1 MLTVKEK
8 LKEIIQE
15 VAFCDKS
22 FQILEPE
29 VDKFGDYSTNVA
41 FILAKK
47 EKKSPKEIAKRI
59 KEKLIKRQ
67 DIFEKIEIANSGF
80 INLFLNKKW
89 LQKKLEVIL
98 QEKENY
104 GKIKREKPLKVQVE
118 FISANPT
125 GPLHLGHGRNAF
137 YGDVLARV
145 LEYAGN
151 SVQREFYLNDAKNST
166 QVRELG
172 KTALNKG
179 SQYKS
184 EYLKK
189 KAQEL
194 TRKLQTITDESEAG
208 YFMTHEILTDIK
220 ETVDK
225 LGIKF
230 DRWFSEQ
237 DLYDNNAKEDLL
249 EEFTK
254 EELVYK
260 KDGALWLKTSEYGD
274 DKDRV
279 IIRSS
284 GDTTYFFSDILYHK
298 NKIKRGF
305 KKIINIWGADHQGH
319 EKKTQALMKIL
330 EFKGDLEI
338 PIIQMVRL
346 KTKEGPQKM
355 SKRAGT
361 AVDLEWLIKEVG
373 RDVVR
378 FMMVS
383 KDISTQM
390 VFDLEAAKEKSEKNP
405 VYYLQYALVRCYSIL
420 RNSKIKTPCLSAG
433 RQKSKIGY
441 DLLKEKEELN
451 LIKQL
456 IKFPDLIKE
465 VAQNYEVHRLTT
477 YGINLAKKLHKFY
490 KNCQVINEENE
501 RLTIARSELIKATEI
516 VFENLFDVLGIEKLE
531 KM

>member
-1 MLTVKEK
+1 MLTAKEK
-8 LKEIIQE
+8 LKEVIRGAVSCSE
-15 VAFCDKS
+15 D

-41 FILAKK
+41 FILAKR

-59 KEKLIKRQ
+59 KEKLNKKQ
-67 DIFEKIEIANSGF
+67 DIFEKIKIAKSGF

-89 LQKKLEVIL
+89 LHKKLEVIL

-137 YGDVLARV
+137 YGDVLART
-145 LEYAGN
+145 LKYAGN
-151 SVQREFYLNDAKNST
+151 NIQREFYVNDARRST
-166 QVRELG
+166 QVKELG
-172 KTALNKG
+172 KTVLGRG

-184 EYLKK
+184 VYLEKK
-189 KAQEL
+189 TQKLEKEL
-194 TRKLQTITDESEAG
+194 KTINDENEAG
-208 YFMTHEILTDIK
+208 YFMVHEILTDIEK
-220 ETVDK
+220 TVDK

-230 DRWFSEQ
+230 DKWFSEQ
-237 DLYDNNAKEDLL
+237 NLYNNNAKENLL
-249 EEFTK
+249 KEFDK
-254 EELVYK
+254 KRLVYK
-260 KDGALWLKTSEYGD
+260 KDGALWLKTSQYGD

-305 KKIINIWGADHQGH
+305 KKIIDIWGADHQGH
-319 EKKTQALMKIL
+319 EKKMQALMKIL
-330 EFKGDLEI
+330 KFKGNLEI

-346 KTKEGPQKM
+346 KTNEGPQKM

-420 RNSKIKTPCLSAG
+420 RNSKIKT
-433 RQKSKIGY
+433 QKSKIGY
-441 DLLKEKEELN
+441 DLLKEKEELG

-477 YGINLAKKLHKFY
+477 YGINLAKKLHQFY
-490 KNCQVINEENE
+490 KNCQVIDEENKQ
-501 RLTIARSELIKATEI
+501 LTIARLELIKATEI

>member
-1 MLTVKEK
+1 MLTIKEK
-8 LKEIIQE
+8 LKKVIRE
-15 VAFCDKS
+15 VVSYDKN

-29 VDKFGDYSTNVA
+29 ISKFGDYSTNIA

-47 EKKSPKEIAKRI
+47 ENNSPEEIAKEI
-59 KEKLIKRQ
+59 KEKLSRKQ
-67 DIFEKIEIANSGF
+67 DIFEKIEIANNGF
-80 INLFLNKKW
+80 INLFLSKKW

-98 QEKENY
+98 QEKGDY
-104 GKIKREKPLKVQVE
+104 GRIKKKKPQKIQVE

-137 YGDVLARV
+137 YGDVLARI
-145 LEYAGN
+145 LEYAGDN
-151 SVQREFYLNDAKNST
+151 IQREFYVNDAKYST
-166 QVRELG
+166 QIKELG
-172 KTALNKG
+172 KTVLGKG

-184 EYLKK
+184 DYLEKK
-189 KAQEL
+189 IQEL
-194 TRKLQTITDESEAG
+194 EGKLKTINDENEAG
-208 YFMTHEILTDIK
+208 YFMVHEILTDIK
-220 ETVDK
+220 KTVDK

-230 DRWFSEQ
+230 DNWFFEQ
-237 DLYDNNAKEDLL
+237 SLYDNNAKEILL
-249 EEFTK
+249 EEFNKK
-254 EELVYK
+254 ELIYK
-260 KDGALWLKTSEYGD
+260 EDGALWLKTSQYGD

-305 KKIINIWGADHQGH
+305 KKIIDIWGADHQGH
-319 EKKTQALMKIL
+319 EKKMQALMKIL
-330 EFKGDLEI
+330 KFKGDLEI

-346 KTKEGPQKM
+346 KTIEGPQKM

-390 VFDLEAAKEKSEKNP
+390 VFDLEVAKEKSEKNP
-405 VYYLQYALVRCYSIL
+405 VYYLQYALVRCKSIL
-420 RNSKIKTPCLSAG
+420 RNADYKTKEAE
-433 RQKSKIGY
+433 KIG
-441 DLLKEKEELN
+441 LLKKKEELT

-456 IKFPDLIKE
+456 IKFPDLIKK
-465 VAQNYEVHRLTT
+465 VAQTYEMHRLST
-477 YGINLAKKLHKFY
+477 YGINLAKKLHQFY
-490 KNCQVINEENE
+490 KNCQVIDEKNEQLTMA
-501 RLTIARSELIKATEI
+501 RLELVKATEI
-516 VFENLFDVLGIEKLE
+516 VFENLFDLLGIEKLE